1 MLDTLIS
8 SHTRIKLL
16 LRLFLNPGS
25 KAYLRGM
32 AEEFGE
38 STNAIR
44 VELNRFEEA
53 GMVVSESQGNKKM
66 YKANIVHPFYK
77 DLRGIIMKYV
87 GIDQIIET
95 VIARLGEVEKLY
107 LTGDYAKGKDSGVI
121 DLVLVGKVNNNYLVT
136 LVEKAEKLIK
146 RRIRFITYEKPEWL
160 LLNRKDTDL
169 AKYLLLWEKG

>member
-1 MLDTLIS
+1 M
-8 SHTRIKLL
+8 
-16 LRLFLNPGS
+16 
-25 KAYLRGM
+25 RGM